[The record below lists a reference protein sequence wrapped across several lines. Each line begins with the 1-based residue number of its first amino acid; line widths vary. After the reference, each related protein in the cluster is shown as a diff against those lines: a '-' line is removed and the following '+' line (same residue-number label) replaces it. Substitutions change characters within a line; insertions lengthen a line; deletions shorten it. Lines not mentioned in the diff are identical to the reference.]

1 MRKRRIVLALIA
13 GLLLALAGAWCLA
26 DPLDRSAWLYRA
38 QEDAF
43 AQAAEAALTGK
54 AGKKPFGVA
63 EVSLWTSQTDG
74 SALAADFSVGG
85 WGIGSQTDYWGIYTT
100 TDGGPAGFQGTD
112 MALTERSDG
121 VWTWREE
128 QGDNT
133 YETRRIAPDWYSYRV
148 HF

>member
-1 MRKRRIVLALIA
+1 M
-13 GLLLALAGAWCLA
+13 
-26 DPLDRSAWLYRA
+26 
-38 QEDAF
+38 
-43 AQAAEAALTGK
+43 
-54 AGKKPFGVA
+54 
-63 EVSLWTSQTDG
+63 SLWTSQTDG

-85 WGIGSQTDYWGIYTT
+85 WGMGSQTDYWGIYTT

-112 MALTERSDG
+112 MALAERSDG

-133 YETRRIAPDWYSYRV
+133 YETRRIAPGWYSYRV

>member
-1 MRKRRIVLALIA
+1 MRKKRIVLALA
-13 GLLLALAGAWCLA
+13 TVVLALAAAWCLA
-26 DPLDRSAWLYRA
+26 DPLDRAAWLYRA
-38 QEDAF
+38 QEDTF
-43 AQAAEAALTGK
+43 AQAAEAALTGE

-63 EVSLWTSQTDG
+63 EVGLRPSQPAG

-112 MALTERSDG
+112 MALAETEDG

-133 YETRRIAPDWYSYRV
+133 YETRRIAPGWYSYRV
-148 HF
+148 RF

>member
-85 WGIGSQTDYWGIYTT
+85 WGMGSQTDLLGNLYHHGRRPSRVPG
-100 TDGGPAGFQGTD
+100 DGYGPGRDRGRRLDLAGRTGGQY
-112 MALTERSDG
+112 L
-121 VWTWREE
+121 
-128 QGDNT
+128 
-133 YETRRIAPDWYSYRV
+133 
-148 HF
+148 